1 MLPSYGEIYKL
12 AVSRLC
18 LEKWVLLNLNVLL
31 KEALS
36 SVYLILDKGDSRR
49 KENVFHRRGGWSEN
63 CEGESHF
70 RIMVCISL
78 ISGYGNNTEICQKN
92 LSQDSRLE
100 EL

>member
-1 MLPSYGEIYKL
+1 MLSSYGEIYKL
-12 AVSRLC
+12 AVSRLR

-49 KENVFHRRGGWSEN
+49 KENIFHGRGGWSGN

-70 RIMVCISL
+70 RIMVCISF
-78 ISGYGNNTEICQKN
+78 ISGYGNNIEIRQKN